1 MFPVVLKDSDKSD
14 HVGFA
19 KENLNYRS
27 EFIAAKAG
35 AQKGKTTRRKNN
47 FNDNDDQPFS
57 VGFFCL
63 R

>member
-14 HVGFA
+14 HVRFA

-27 EFIAAKAG
+27 EVIAAKAG
-35 AQKGKTTRRKNN
+35 AHIGKTTRRKNN
-47 FNDNDDQPFS
+47 LNDDDDQPFS